1 MATCPGVLGGR
12 GVETCGPVPPLSHTP
27 EFVLSVISSYHDAH
41 STRILML
48 WERENDGEGRQRNR
62 QRKRETL
69 QAFWLRML
77 SFVASS
83 VAVAPCPC
91 TMAHPALLCLRRYV
105 HQEAVLKL
113 VAQFMGSRCTLCDA
127 STGLAL
133 RDGSRQWQWWCMAC
147 ATQLLDLE
155 AYNYGGSSAEP
166 MGSSTLASSLHM
178 DG

>member
-1 MATCPGVLGGR
+1 
-12 GVETCGPVPPLSHTP
+12 
-27 EFVLSVISSYHDAH
+27 
-41 STRILML
+41 
-48 WERENDGEGRQRNR
+48 
-62 QRKRETL
+62 
-69 QAFWLRML
+69 
-77 SFVASS
+77 
-83 VAVAPCPC
+83 
-91 TMAHPALLCLRRYV
+91 MAHPALLCLRRYV

-155 AYNYGGSSAEP
+155 AYNYAGSSAEP

>member
-1 MATCPGVLGGR
+1 
-12 GVETCGPVPPLSHTP
+12 
-27 EFVLSVISSYHDAH
+27 
-41 STRILML
+41 
-48 WERENDGEGRQRNR
+48 
-62 QRKRETL
+62 
-69 QAFWLRML
+69 
-77 SFVASS
+77 
-83 VAVAPCPC
+83 
-91 TMAHPALLCLRRYV
+91 MAHPALLCLRRYV
-105 HQEAVLKL
+105 QEEAVLKL

>member
-1 MATCPGVLGGR
+1 MR
-12 GVETCGPVPPLSHTP
+12 IPL
-27 EFVLSVISSYHDAH
+27 
-41 STRILML
+41 
-48 WERENDGEGRQRNR
+48 
-62 QRKRETL
+62 ETL
-69 QAFWLRML
+69 QAFWLKML

-113 VAQFMGSRCTLCDA
+113 VAQFMGARCTLCDA

-155 AYNYGGSSAEP
+155 AYNYAGSSAEP